1 MKDVKGITPVGGA
14 QDLDMQ
20 KLYQI
25 TKDVINLFDKY
36 SIKYWADGGTY
47 LGAIRHS
54 GIIPWDDDVDLG
66 TLENNLTKINSKSFK
81 KDLHK
86 LNYKLISTDFGFK
99 IFPTNG
105 LKIKLNKWVQH
116 INKFKEKNPHIRNRS
131 QVYKL
136 AAKSYNKSDY
146 PDFHVHKYPSL
157 DIFLYVN
164 TNDQLHTRDR
174 TKWYSDK
181 CAYHKKNLTK
191 LTKKK
196 FGNYTLSVMPNSK
209 KYFDKCYGSDWNKYG
224 YITWD
229 HKNEKF
235 HKNRRKIPLT
245 KKNRL
250 PAKGYENIK

>member
-1 MKDVKGITPVGGA
+1 MSEYHCNMDKQHVGGA

-116 INKFKEKNPHIRNRS
+116 INKFKEKTNS
-131 QVYKL
+131 YK
-136 AAKSYNKSDY
+136 N
-146 PDFHVHKYPSL
+146 
-157 DIFLYVN
+157 
-164 TNDQLHTRDR
+164 
-174 TKWYSDK
+174 
-181 CAYHKKNLTK
+181 
-191 LTKKK
+191 
-196 FGNYTLSVMPNSK
+196 
-209 KYFDKCYGSDWNKYG
+209 
-224 YITWD
+224 
-229 HKNEKF
+229 
-235 HKNRRKIPLT
+235 
-245 KKNRL
+245 
-250 PAKGYENIK
+250 NIIIS